1 MIKVVIFD
9 LDGVLVD
16 ARELHYEALNRALDK
31 YDARITRD
39 EHLSTY
45 DGLPTTTKLELLTKN
60 KGLPKDVYKNI
71 WEDKQFQTQKI
82 IDEEYGPDKR
92 MIEIL
97 SKLKKEGYKICV
109 CSNSI
114 RETTRLMLIR
124 RGFKKFMDF
133 FISNQD
139 VKNPKPNPE
148 MFLKAMVEYGVSP
161 KECVIVEDS
170 HYGRQAAFK
179 AGAHLCAVEN
189 SEDVTYEKIKSVIK
203 KAGYNNKKNNYN
215 PKWQGGDLRVVIP
228 LAGSGNSYKKAGYNF
243 PKFLVDIAG
252 KPMIQWVI
260 ENINVDGKYIF
271 IFKKSDFEKYNLKYM
286 IQLLVKD
293 FEIILVDEDTDGAAK
308 TVLEAQHLINN
319 EYPLAIVNGDQY
331 MKWNSNEFFYAMAAD
346 ECDGGL
352 VTFKSTHPQFS
363 FVKTG
368 ENGFIKECS
377 EKKPISNDATAGVY
391 YFREGKSFVEAANQ
405 MIDKKIMT
413 DGQYFVCPAYN
424 ELILDGKK
432 IRKFDIE
439 KIWSFSVPEGLK
451 YFIKDLEQL

>member
-352 VTFKSTHPQFS
+352 VTFKSPHPQFS